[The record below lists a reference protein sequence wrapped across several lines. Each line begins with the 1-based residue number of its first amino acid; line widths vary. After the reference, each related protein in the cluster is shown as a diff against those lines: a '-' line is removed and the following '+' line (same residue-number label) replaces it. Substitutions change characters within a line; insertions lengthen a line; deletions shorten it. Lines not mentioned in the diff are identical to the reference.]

1 MNAFESLGFPQD
13 DRLWRLRAWLLER
26 VIILMAGD
34 WRWALFGLACRLMS
48 ASVAQ
53 ARLWLMST
61 IRC

>member
-1 MNAFESLGFPQD
+1 MSSLHCLTFSQD

-34 WRWALFGLACRLMS
+34 WRWALFGLACRMMS
-48 ASVAQ
+48 SALT
-53 ARLWLMST
+53 RLRLRLVSM

>member
-1 MNAFESLGFPQD
+1 MSSLQSLDFSQD

-34 WRWALFGLACRLMS
+34 WRWALFGLACRMMS
-48 ASVAQ
+48 AALTRL
-53 ARLWLMST
+53 RLWLLSI